1 MYWNLKF
8 LYMTNFFI
16 HLHILRWYGW
26 QIWSP
31 DDHHASLWSTSRH
44 HLPNRP
50 QIWFL
55 QCWQPPSGFQ
65 SFNWRFVNISF
76 ILQQDNYQFLVVLI
90 IFSCPQTSQY
100 VTLSLYTWK
109 TQQRRSPIGQAFK
122 WFQGMMNCAEQS
134 ALVFVCLYIIQG
146 VMTYAEQSV
155 LGWGQG

>member
-1 MYWNLKF
+1 MPKNWFHNQKQGEF
-8 LYMTNFFI
+8 QI
-16 HLHILRWYGW
+16 SSHLHCGEIWNSSKFGKISDFSTSVLWKSEILLHLEKFKISAHLSCIEIWNSSTWPIFYPPILRWYRW

-76 ILQQDNYQFLVVLI
+76 ILQQDNYQFLLVLI
-90 IFSCPQTSQY
+90 IFSCPQTSQ
-100 VTLSLYTWK
+100 
-109 TQQRRSPIGQAFK
+109 
-122 WFQGMMNCAEQS
+122 
-134 ALVFVCLYIIQG
+134 
-146 VMTYAEQSV
+146 
-155 LGWGQG
+155 